1 MIYFIAK
8 IIYFFTGWKLNNQ
21 MPPDLKKC
29 VMIASPHTSNWD
41 IFYARI
47 AFLLMHIPVK
57 FTVKIEW
64 LRFPFK
70 WFMVKVGAI
79 GIDRSPKTGNTD
91 RKSMVE
97 AMADLFHEKNELVI
111 MITPEGTRSLSK
123 KWKTGFY
130 YVAKSAKVPI
140 ALGYLDY
147 KNKVAGVGK
156 VIYPSNDFKKD
167 MQEIMLFYKDIPA
180 RYPEKFSVDEELI
193 KG

>member
-1 MIYFIAK
+1 MVYFIAK
-8 IIYFFTGWKLNNQ
+8 LIYFITGWKMDNQ
-21 MPPDLKKC
+21 MPPGLKKC

-41 IFYARI
+41 IFYART
-47 AFLLMHIPVK
+47 AFILMRLPVQ

-70 WFMVKVGAI
+70 WFMKKAGAI
-79 GIDRSPKTGNTD
+79 GIDRSPKKGNTE

-97 AMADLFHEKNELVI
+97 AMSDLFDEHEELVI
-111 MITPEGTRSLSK
+111 MITPEGTRSLAT

-130 YVAKSAKVPI
+130 YVAKNAGVPI

-156 VIYPSNDFKKD
+156 VIYPSDDFKKD
-167 MQEIMLFYKDIPA
+167 MQEIMQFYKNIPA
-180 RYPEKFSVDEELI
+180 RYPEKFSVDTELI